1 MMNHWDICL
10 MPQYEV
16 TVEEAPDGTWFR
28 QLDCNLI
35 EVHESLPETVYLVYK
50 TESGFRTELP
60 VTIK

>member
-1 MMNHWDICL
+1 MNHGDICL

-35 EVHESLPETVYLVYK
+35 EVDESLPDTIYLVYETK
-50 TESGFRTELP
+50 DGFRMELP
-60 VTIK
+60 VTIR